1 MSRRAC
7 HLDDV
12 AAAVA
17 DGELGH
23 DDRDRALVH
32 ITWCPGCRAAV
43 DEQRRTK
50 ALLTATAFPPP
61 EIPAE
66 LLRRLSEIPGLSSPD
81 AFALVRSPMP
91 TPAPPRPVAGRRL
104 HRVSARRR
112 RLSAALVG
120 SASVL
125 ALGVWAAPSDTSRV
139 PFELVN
145 AGGHPSSYET
155 VGFTRETGST
165 QLRQLPGYGFL
176 GRP

>member
-1 MSRRAC
+1 MSGHAG

-23 DDRDRALVH
+23 DDRDNALVH
-32 ITWCPGCRAAV
+32 ITWCPDCRATV
-43 DEQRRTK
+43 ESQRRAK
-50 ALLTATAFPPP
+50 AAVAALPDPALPADLLD
-61 EIPAE
+61 
-66 LLRRLSEIPGLSSPD
+66 RLSGLPGLTSD
-81 AFALVRSPMP
+81 ELFRLVRSPMP
-91 TPAPPRPVAGRRL
+91 TPPPGRPGPERRP
-104 HRVSARRR
+104 HRVSVRRR

-125 ALGVWAAPSDTSRV
+125 ALGVWAVPSDTSRV
-139 PFELVN
+139 PYELVN
-145 AGGHPSSYET
+145 AGGHPASYTT
-155 VGFTRETGST
+155 VDFAHVTGTT